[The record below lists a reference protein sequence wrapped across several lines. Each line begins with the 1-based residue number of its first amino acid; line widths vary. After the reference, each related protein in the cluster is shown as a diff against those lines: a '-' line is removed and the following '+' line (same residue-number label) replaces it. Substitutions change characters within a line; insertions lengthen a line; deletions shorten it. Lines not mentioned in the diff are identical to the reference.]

1 MVCFIYIIDIFK
13 EDRDKLLEIYSER
26 KEATNKLQPR
36 KFQLYTFFFFSL
48 LRGWSQTGTG
58 EQGDGGVPIVG
69 KVQNPNGYSPEQPE
83 LYLKLDLASKLIL
96 L

>member
-1 MVCFIYIIDIFK
+1 MKGKRQQTNYSQENSNYI
-13 EDRDKLLEIYSER
+13 L
-26 KEATNKLQPR
+26 
-36 KFQLYTFFFFSL
+36 FFFSL